1 MDTIPIGNPNRAIF
15 FVRDDIS
22 SESLTEDNRINNQ
35 DAATPPP
42 TISRREF
49 HDISKNNPSSRAIFN
64 SLFRLFSRYQIKLN
78 YHKFQRF
85 IKLRIEGEKV
95 FTLDL
100 YPAHIPEMVKKKETL
115 TIIVLREVSITI
127 YSILLKLLPSH
138 EVKRQSKVQK

>member
-15 FVRDDIS
+15 LVRDDIS
-22 SESLTEDNRINNQ
+22 SESLTEENRINNQ

-49 HDISKNNPSSRAIFN
+49 HDISKNNPSSRAILY
-64 SLFRLFSRYQIKLN
+64 SLFILSSRYLVKLN

-85 IKLRIEGEKV
+85 IKLRIEGGKV

-100 YPAHIPEMVKKKETL
+100 YPAHILEMA
-115 TIIVLREVSITI
+115 
-127 YSILLKLLPSH
+127 
-138 EVKRQSKVQK
+138 